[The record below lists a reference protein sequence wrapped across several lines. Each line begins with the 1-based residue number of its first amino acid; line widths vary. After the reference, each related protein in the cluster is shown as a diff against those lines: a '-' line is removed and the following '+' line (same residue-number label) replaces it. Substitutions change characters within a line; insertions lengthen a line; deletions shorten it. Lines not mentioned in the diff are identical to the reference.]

1 MGRIAGGAVAL
12 LLVVAALFGI
22 WLYQQVSTLHVTR
35 VTDDLHMIDG
45 LGSNVAVLRTDEGSI
60 VVDTMTF
67 LLQGRE
73 IRERAEALA
82 GPVRAVVN
90 THYHLDHTHG
100 NPAFSSGQDVY
111 ATARTRAYL
120 DALDADYW
128 QGDAAGTLPDRLFD
142 DEHEIRLGGKTV
154 RLFHP
159 GRGHTD
165 GDLVVLFVEDRTV
178 HTGDLFFN
186 GRYPNIDLEAGGS
199 VQEWSATLDRVLEL
213 DFDRVI
219 PGHGPLTDREG
230 LVAFQRFMQE
240 LAAVGR
246 AAEREDA
253 SLDETLA
260 SADLRQDE
268 GYEVMAIPL
277 VMRLDRDF
285 VVRRAWE
292 EVTGNYDRV
301 KLPQAQEEGR

>member
-22 WLYQQVSTLHVTR
+22 WIYQQVSTLQVTR

-128 QGDAAGTLPDRLFD
+128 QGESAGTLPDRLFE

-154 RLFHP
+154 RLIHP

-199 VQEWSATLDRVLEL
+199 VQEWSATLDRVLAL
-213 DFDRVI
+213 DFDHVI

-292 EVTGNYDRV
+292 EATGNYDRV
-301 KLPQAQEEGR
+301 KLPQAQEE